1 MVADR
6 CTILESMSTGD
17 SQRLHGARRA
27 MEEKSPSVSEYREF
41 LPPVAL
47 REHVL
52 CFWTQSI
59 QRSDCNYSHR
69 VLPDACL
76 DLVFFEGHSPA
87 VIGPWTESFIAQ
99 LAPGTR
105 ITGVRFQPGR
115 AAAILGLPASE
126 LINQEAALGDIW
138 KVAMREPFA
147 RIGDFS
153 SFRARRCELESALL
167 RHLRNAVPS
176 DATVSCAIRWLAR
189 NPSAR
194 IEELSTLAGISSRQM
209 QRRFSEA
216 VGYGP
221 KMFQSVLRFQ
231 RLLYLASNG
240 VGRLSLADL
249 AARGGYADQSHMNR
263 EVRRFAGK
271 SPGELLSSAGSTLK
285 LTDLFGPKN
294 GEESV
299 DFAA

>member
-1 MVADR
+1 MN
-6 CTILESMSTGD
+6 SGD
-17 SQRLHGARRA
+17 SRSDQFHATAETKPPR
-27 MEEKSPSVSEYREF
+27 VSEYREY

-59 QRSDCNYSHR
+59 QRSDRIYSHR

-76 DLVFFEGHSPA
+76 DLVFFQGQPPA
-87 VIGPWTESFIAQ
+87 VIGPWTESFIAA

-105 ITGVRFQPGR
+105 ITGVRFHPGK

-138 KVAMREPFA
+138 RAALREPFA
-147 RIGDFS
+147 RVGDFAP
-153 SFRARRCELESALL
+153 FRARRSALEAAL
-167 RHLRNAVPS
+167 VRHVRNVAPA
-176 DATVSCAIRWLAR
+176 DATVRGAIRWLAR

-194 IEELSTLAGISSRQM
+194 IDELSQLTGISSRQM
-209 QRRFSEA
+209 QRRFSAA

-231 RLLYLASNG
+231 RLLYLASRSAG
-240 VGRLSLADL
+240 ECGLADL
-249 AARGGYADQSHMNR
+249 AARSGYADQSHMNR

-271 SPGELLSSAGSTLK
+271 SPSELLSSAGSTLK
-285 LTDLFGPKN
+285 LTDLVALN
-294 GEESV
+294 GDTV
-299 DFAA
+299 HFAA

>member
-1 MVADR
+1 MAE
-6 CTILESMSTGD
+6 T
-17 SQRLHGARRA
+17 
-27 MEEKSPSVSEYREF
+27 KSPSVSEYREY

-59 QRSDCNYSHR
+59 QPTDKVYAHR

-76 DLVFFEGHSPA
+76 DLVFFQGQPPA

-105 ITGVRFQPGR
+105 ITGVRFHPGK

-126 LINQEAALGDIW
+126 LINQEAALGDLW
-138 KVAMREPFA
+138 RAAVRAPFST
-147 RIGDFS
+147 IGDVT
-153 SFRARRCELESALL
+153 SFRARRTALEAALL
-167 RHLRNAVPS
+167 RHLRNVAPP
-176 DATVSCAIRWLAR
+176 DATVAGAIRWIAS
-189 NPSAR
+189 NPRAR
-194 IEELSTLAGISSRQM
+194 IESLSELAGISSRQM
-209 QRRFSEA
+209 QRRFSVA

-231 RLLYLASNG
+231 RLLYLASRSAG
-240 VGRLSLADL
+240 VCGLADL
-249 AARGGYADQSHMNR
+249 AARSGYADQSHMNR

-271 SPGELLSSAGSTLK
+271 SPSEVLSTAGSTLK
-285 LTDLFGPKN
+285 LTDLVASN
-294 GEESV
+294 DVSV

>member
-1 MVADR
+1 
-6 CTILESMSTGD
+6 MSTGE
-17 SQRLHGARRA
+17 SQMRRDVGTT
-27 MEEKSPSVSEYREF
+27 MNEKSPHVSEYREY

-47 REHVL
+47 HEHVL

-59 QRSDCNYSHR
+59 QRSDAVYAHR

-76 DLVFFEGHSPA
+76 DLVFFQGQPPA

-105 ITGVRFQPGR
+105 ITGVRFHPGR

-126 LINQEAALGDIW
+126 LTNQEAALGDIW
-138 KVAMREPFA
+138 KVAMREPFVE
-147 RIGDFS
+147 IGELA
-153 SFRARRCELESALL
+153 SFRAGRFALEAALL
-167 RHLRNAVPS
+167 RHLRNVAAP
-176 DATVSCAIRWLAR
+176 DATVGGAIRWLAR
-189 NPSAR
+189 NPSTR
-194 IEELSTLAGISSRQM
+194 IEELSGLAGLSSRQM
-209 QRRFSEA
+209 QRRFSAA

-240 VGRLSLADL
+240 VGRLSLAGL
-249 AARGGYADQSHMNR
+249 AARVGYADQSHMNR
-263 EVRRFAGK
+263 EVRRFSGK
-271 SPGELLSSAGSTLK
+271 SPGELLSSTGSTLK
-285 LTDLFGPKN
+285 LTDLVASN
-294 GEESV
+294 EETV